1 MQHARLFGILLGL
14 LLITAGGVFVLMQ
27 PGGQSVKF
35 DLGPAGTESSFLLAG
50 AGFGEKGNEEEP
62 EEFSEQQV
70 AVNQIAVAP
79 PADSNPQLPPLPAPA
94 VQPASPDSR
103 QSGPQGKIN
112 LNTANFEE
120 LQDITGVGPV
130 FAQKIIDWRI
140 ANGLFYEI
148 EDIEQVSGI
157 GEATF
162 EKMKSEITVGD
173 VPPRPTPSP
182 GPQVEEQPEE
192 PSESVRQPP
201 PSSQP
206 LTSNV
211 SFPVNINTAGLDDLQ
226 AITGIGPVLAQRII
240 DYREDVSLFYYPEDI
255 KEVSGIGDAT
265 FEEMKDQITVGDVVP
280 PPVPP
285 PPQPSIPPVQES
297 VAHIFYTSSYASS
310 KLYYCDTDSAWE
322 NLSEKYLE
330 SYSSEEAVL
339 AKYPEKTLHEP
350 CK

>member
-1 MQHARLFGILLGL
+1 ML
-14 LLITAGGVFVLMQ
+14 
-27 PGGQSVKF
+27 
-35 DLGPAGTESSFLLAG
+35 
-50 AGFGEKGNEEEP
+50 
-62 EEFSEQQV
+62 
-70 AVNQIAVAP
+70 
-79 PADSNPQLPPLPAPA
+79 
-94 VQPASPDSR
+94 
-103 QSGPQGKIN
+103 
-112 LNTANFEE
+112 
-120 LQDITGVGPV
+120 
-130 FAQKIIDWRI
+130 
-140 ANGLFYEI
+140 
-148 EDIEQVSGI
+148 
-157 GEATF
+157 
-162 EKMKSEITVGD
+162 
-173 VPPRPTPSP
+173 PRPTPSP